1 MFRTQKLNKNKP
13 LFFQTDI
20 RVQTKSS
27 TCMCT
32 LNGYCM
38 QHSFSLQGMQIFTLL
53 LESTLR
59 MTESLRVPAQI
70 TTFNSR
76 TAIWHTVYSYSSS
89 SDCETWASLLFLI
102 WGQCPPPPRPLVTV
116 DCLVVSLTAPY
127 TCLQV
132 EYWEEQRCYLPLVL
146 LIPRL
151 LQSASLARLIQLG
164 PRTVAATLVEQLSTN
179 WNSTWPCSSALP
191 P

>member
-1 MFRTQKLNKNKP
+1 MWNAMFRTQKLNKNKP

-89 SDCETWASLLFLI
+89 SDCETSASLLFLI
-102 WGQCPPPPRPLVTV
+102 WGQWPPPPNPL
-116 DCLVVSLTAPY
+116 SLWTA
-127 TCLQV
+127 CG
-132 EYWEEQRCYLPLVL
+132 LPHSSLHL
-146 LIPRL
+146 LASRILGRTKMLSPT
-151 LQSASLARLIQLG
+151 SAPDS
-164 PRTVAATLVEQLSTN
+164 
-179 WNSTWPCSSALP
+179 
-191 P
+191 